1 MDETKVKKIQK
12 QFYVSSENTL
22 NLINKGLEE
31 VSQVTQNNQS
41 NVIENYVVLGL
52 IRDLPDS
59 PLRDELINVMN
70 KKINIKRNEI
80 EYFERVI
87 NKKD

>member
-12 QFYVSSENTL
+12 KFYVSSENS